1 MTYYTINPY
10 LKEVTQT
17 FEKINPHLYHKRKI
31 YIYISNFWKKLI
43 HTYIINVIYIYI
55 YI

>member
-31 YIYISNFWKKLI
+31 YIYIYNY
-43 HTYIINVIYIYI
+43 HY
-55 YI
+55 

>member
-17 FEKINPHLYHKRKI
+17 FEKINPHLYHKRNI
-31 YIYISNFWKKLI
+31 YIIITISICMGEWVNG
-43 HTYIINVIYIYI
+43 
-55 YI
+55 